1 MARVTKIEI
10 VESSHELHHLMET
23 QKTASGFQKVQVL
36 YLLKTQQVKTVENL
50 ALMLGRGRITL
61 QRWRS
66 IISRRRNQ

>member
-10 VESSHELHHLMET
+10 VESSLELHHLMER

-36 YLLKTQQVKTVENL
+36 YLLKTQQVRTVENL